1 MDERH
6 PSKVRLGK
14 LSHIGIV
21 VRDVEKA
28 MEYYGSVFG
37 LGPFTTEVYDLKSFV
52 FRGKTAGAKVKA
64 AIAYS
69 GPVFIELVQVL
80 EGETVHTEF
89 LRERGEGL
97 QHVAFLVRN
106 LDEKLKELAKSGI
119 EPVMHLRIPI
129 DTPAEAAAAQP
140 SPPGQTRLELTE
152 VYLNSDKVG
161 GAMIQL
167 MEFKEVPA
175 SGPA

>member
-1 MDERH
+1 VEERKS
-6 PSKVRLGK
+6 SKVTLGK
-14 LSHIGIV
+14 LSHVGIV
-21 VRDVEKA
+21 VRDLDEA

-52 FRGKTAGAKVKA
+52 YRGKTASARVKA

-69 GPVFIELVQVL
+69 GSVFIELVQVL

-97 QHVAFLVRN
+97 QHVAFLVRG
-106 LDEKLKELAKSGI
+106 LDEKLKELARSGV
-119 EPVMHLRIPI
+119 EPVMRLRVPV
-129 DTPAEAAAAQP
+129 DTSADHGAAQTGT
-140 SPPGQTRLELTE
+140 SEKTRLELTE
-152 VYLNSDKVG
+152 VYLNSDKIG

-167 MEFKEVPA
+167 MEFREVPVTC
-175 SGPA
+175 PE

>member
-1 MDERH
+1 MEESKS
-6 PSKVRLGK
+6 SKVTLGK
-14 LSHIGIV
+14 LSHVGIV
-21 VRDVEKA
+21 VRDLDEA

-37 LGPFTTEVYDLKSFV
+37 LGPFTTEVYDLKSFIY
-52 FRGKTAGAKVKA
+52 RGKTASARVKA

-89 LRERGEGL
+89 LREKGEGL

-119 EPVMHLRIPI
+119 QPVMRLSIPI
-129 DTPAEAAAAQP
+129 DTPADQAGTAKKA
-140 SPPGQTRLELTE
+140 RLELTE
-152 VYLNSDKVG
+152 VYLDSDRIAG
-161 GAMIQL
+161 TMIQL
-167 MEFKEVPA
+167 MEFKEAPLT
-175 SGPA
+175 GTG

>member
-1 MDERH
+1 MKEGKS
-6 PSKVRLGK
+6 SKVTLGK

-21 VRDVEKA
+21 VRDIDKA

-37 LGPFTTEVYDLKSFV
+37 LGPFTTEIYDLKSFLY
-52 FRGKTAGAKVKA
+52 RGKSASARVKA

-69 GPVFIELVQVL
+69 GPVFIELVEVL

-89 LRERGEGL
+89 LREKGEGL

-119 EPVMHLRIPI
+119 EPAMRLRIPI
-129 DTPAEAAAAQP
+129 EDRADSGADQT
-140 SPPGQTRLELTE
+140 GTLRKTRLELTE
-152 VYLNSDKVG
+152 VYLDSDKIG

-167 MEFKEVPA
+167 MEFKEAPA
-175 SGPA
+175 TCSE